1 MNKLPNDLD
10 AFEAEGIKE
19 SGDFLESLRRQRSA
33 CPPVPMLRAAHAGV
47 LTEELQSAVTAHIG
61 SCRLCRVLQ
70 ADFSA
75 LDSTEAS
82 PQEVEQILVRVRHQ
96 AGKSDG
102 SSFWRFN
109 NFSWRTA
116 FAAVALALGVVLL
129 VWEFKAPQQPG
140 PVSSPVAEV
149 KPAPPP
155 QTPEA
160 FRLEKPAVKMT
171 LGALTWRSNKNGRN
185 QFLKDISPALEAYRN
200 NNFNASADSLQRLSA
215 KYNKSV
221 EVFFYLG
228 VSRLFLAEYPAAIKA
243 LEQAARLADD
253 SFSSDVLWYLSI
265 SCQRSGQTERAR
277 GYLQQLCGGSSG
289 YAARACAALK
299 ELKSSANAP
308 LR

>member
-1 MNKLPNDLD
+1 MNKLPSDLD
-10 AFEAEGIKE
+10 AFEAEAIKE
-19 SGDFLESLRRQRSA
+19 SGGLLDSLRKQRSD

-47 LTEELQSAVTAHIG
+47 LTEEVQSAVTAHVAG
-61 SCRLCRVLQ
+61 CRLCRVLQ
-70 ADFSA
+70 ADFAA

-82 PQEVEQILVRVRHQ
+82 PQEVEQILIHVRRQ

-109 NFSWRTA
+109 IFSWRTA
-116 FAAVALALGVVLL
+116 MATAALVLSVVLI
-129 VWEFKAPQQPG
+129 VWEVKTPQQPG
-140 PVSSPVAEV
+140 PVPSPVAEV
-149 KPAPPP
+149 KPTPAP
-155 QTPEA
+155 QIPEA

-171 LGALTWRSNKNGRN
+171 LGVLTWRSNKNGRD
-185 QFLKDISPALEAYRN
+185 QFLKDMAPALEAYRN
-200 NNFNASADSLQRLSA
+200 DNFNASADSLQTLSS
-215 KYNKSV
+215 KYSESV

-253 SFSSDVLWYLSI
+253 SFSPDVLWYLSI
-265 SCQRSGQTERAR
+265 SCQRSGQTEMAR

-289 YAARACAALK
+289 YAARACVALNG
-299 ELKSSANAP
+299 LDSSAAAP